1 MGMAP
6 LANVGTEE
14 DSFLEEKVANLSMSL
29 HSVFT
34 LLVGSNVIRRSFLQY
49 GLLKYIVYP
58 KRTWLLFDMIAIL
71 RIDNHKIEDRLKKKD
86 VFGNR
91 YKK

>member
-1 MGMAP
+1 MVSQ
-6 LANVGTEE
+6 NT
-14 DSFLEEKVANLSMSL
+14 F
-29 HSVFT
+29 
-34 LLVGSNVIRRSFLQY
+34 
-49 GLLKYIVYP
+49 VYP

-71 RIDNHKIEDRLKKKD
+71 RIDNHKIEDRLKKED